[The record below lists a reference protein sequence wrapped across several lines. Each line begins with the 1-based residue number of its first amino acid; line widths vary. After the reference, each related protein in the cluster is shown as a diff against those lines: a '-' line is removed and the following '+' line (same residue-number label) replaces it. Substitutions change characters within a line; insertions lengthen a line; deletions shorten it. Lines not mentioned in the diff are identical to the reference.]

1 MPYFSEQDINE
12 AKKRVNDMQKR
23 AEKLKNRENISEN
36 ENGEEEKLKENVKKN
51 ESEIK
56 ENEEKDDSSLII
68 LALIMLLSREGAD
81 NMLIL
86 ALLYLLF

>member
-23 AEKLKNRENISEN
+23 AEKLKNQENISEN
-36 ENGEEEKLKENVKKN
+36 ENGEEEKLKENIKKN

-86 ALLYLLF
+86 ALLYFLF

>member
-12 AKKRVNDMQKR
+12 AKKRVSDMQKR
-23 AEKLKNRENISEN
+23 AEKLKNQENISEN
-36 ENGEEEKLKENVKKN
+36 ENGEDEKIKENIEKN
-51 ESEIK
+51 ENEIE

>member
-23 AEKLKNRENISEN
+23 AEQLKNQENISEN
-36 ENGEEEKLKENVKKN
+36 ENGEEEKLKENIKKN

>member
-1 MPYFSEQDINE
+1 MAYFSENDINE

-23 AEKLKNRENISEN
+23 AKSLTNDNDEKSEALNEEN
-36 ENGEEEKLKENVKKN
+36 KD
-51 ESEIK
+51 
-56 ENEEKDDSSLII
+56 EKDDSSLII
-68 LALIMLLSREGAD
+68 LALIMLLSHEGAD